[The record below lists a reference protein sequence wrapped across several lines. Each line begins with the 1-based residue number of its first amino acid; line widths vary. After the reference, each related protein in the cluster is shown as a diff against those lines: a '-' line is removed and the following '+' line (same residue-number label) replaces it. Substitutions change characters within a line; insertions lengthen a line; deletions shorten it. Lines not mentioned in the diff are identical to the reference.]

1 MLQGFSMVGIWVS
14 TWLSVMTG
22 DAPLVKQVTHKSVQA
37 YEHKNK
43 QYSGYKDYE
52 LRDMSSSVN
61 PDQCPLCYKQC
72 NSPEQAKRHL
82 FFCHGIK
89 AF

>member
-1 MLQGFSMVGIWVS
+1 MLQGFSMVGVWVS

-52 LRDMSSSVN
+52 LHDMSSVN
-61 PDQCPLCYKQC
+61 PAAQCPVCHKQYT
-72 NSPEQAKRHL
+72 SQQQAKRHL
-82 FFCHGIK
+82 FFFHGIK
-89 AF
+89 YF